1 MFRKKQSINENKK
14 LFLIKSKEIT
24 EHKEWI
30 CSMNIFPSGNLIS
43 VSRDKSI
50 KIYNN
55 LEIIQDI
62 ENAHNSD
69 INYIEIIDENNF
81 ITCSNDKSIIFW
93 NKK

>member
-1 MFRKKQSINENKK
+1 MKLKKP
-14 LFLIKSKEIT
+14 FLIKSKEIT
-24 EHKEWI
+24 EHNKWI
-30 CSMNIFPSGNLIS
+30 FLMNIFPSGNLIS

-55 LEIIQDI
+55 NLEIIQDI

-69 INYIEIIDENNF
+69 INYIGIIDENNF